1 MTEETKDTELEN
13 EEGSVET
20 PEEEASQE
28 TSSEGEDPENKPEG
42 MSQEEKSKLAAFD
55 RIYAERKELKEK
67 VKQLEEE
74 LKKYKQK
81 ENLPPEEKEIERIVE
96 ITSALSDLDDEE
108 KKELLLRARARG
120 VSLSEARQDPNF
132 LLWQQARREK
142 VEKEKK
148 QLEPSTRVSPSRVSI
163 EKVPVEE
170 LKNLTPEERRKWYI
184 AHGIE
189 KRPLGGR

>member
-1 MTEETKDTELEN
+1 MTEEIKNTELES

-20 PEEEASQE
+20 PEEEASQK
-28 TSSEGEDPENKPEG
+28 TSSEGEEPEKKSEE

-74 LKKYKQK
+74 LKKYKEK
-81 ENLPPEEKEIERIVE
+81 ENLPPEEKEIEKIVE
-96 ITSALSDLDDEE
+96 ITSALSGLDDEE
-108 KKELLLRARARG
+108 KKELLMRARAKG
-120 VSLSEARQDPNF
+120 ISLSEARKDPNF

-148 QLEPSTRVSPSRVSI
+148 QLEPSTRVSPSKVPI
-163 EKVPVEE
+163 EKIPIEE
-170 LKNLTPEERRKWYI
+170 LKNLTPEEREKWYI
-184 AHGIE
+184 AHGI
-189 KRPLGGR
+189 KRKPIGR